1 MIAGGH
7 EVERLA
13 ATDPAQ
19 PQERQHRRML
29 VAVLYAD
36 MVGYSRLIGWDD
48 VGTLERLKSL
58 RHNLIDPAIAEYGGR
73 IVQTGGD
80 SLLAVFDSIDGAVR
94 CAVKVQQQVPIHD
107 GDQPPGRGIRFR
119 IGINIGDAIAD
130 ETDLHGDAVNVAQR
144 LQAVSPPG
152 SICVSRS
159 VRDHVHRSLGLAF
172 DELGLLKL
180 KNTDGPIEAFV
191 LRVATVNEFGSIK
204 RPPMDHPPDLLPLP
218 DKPSIAVLPFQNL
231 SGDPEQVYFA
241 DGIVDEI
248 VTGLSRIRWLF
259 VIARTSSFTY
269 KDQTVDVKQIGHE
282 LGVRYIVEGSVRKSG
297 NRVRVTGQLIEAE
310 SSRHLWAGRFDGD
323 LGDIFDLQDQLVTR
337 VVGAIAP
344 QLEKAEIERAKRELT
359 NNPAAYDF
367 YLRGLS
373 RWNRWSGADN
383 AAALKLF
390 REAIDKD
397 PEFAT
402 PYGLAASC
410 YLFAKANDWQTE
422 FDEPEIS
429 RLTECAVEVGADDAV
444 ALCWAGH
451 VRAFFFKEVDRALL
465 LISRALELDVN
476 LAVAWQR
483 SGWVRCYVGD
493 PEGAIESLNKAMRLD
508 PLDTRVFLTQSAM
521 AFAHFVAERDQEAS
535 DWAALALRTKPNW
548 MPALRVAIASSAM
561 QGRTDEAKV
570 ALQAYEKVDPNVSI
584 CKICEHYPF
593 RRPRDQQRLVTALRR
608 AGVREA

>member
-1 MIAGGH
+1 
-7 EVERLA
+7 
-13 ATDPAQ
+13 
-19 PQERQHRRML
+19 
-29 VAVLYAD
+29 
-36 MVGYSRLIGWDD
+36 
-48 VGTLERLKSL
+48 
-58 RHNLIDPAIAEYGGR
+58 
-73 IVQTGGD
+73 
-80 SLLAVFDSIDGAVR
+80 
-94 CAVKVQQQVPIHD
+94 
-107 GDQPPGRGIRFR
+107 
-119 IGINIGDAIAD
+119 
-130 ETDLHGDAVNVAQR
+130 
-144 LQAVSPPG
+144 
-152 SICVSRS
+152 
-159 VRDHVHRSLGLAF
+159 VHASLGLTF
-172 DELGLLKL
+172 DELGLLNL
-180 KNTDGPIEAFV
+180 KNIAGPIEAFV
-191 LRVATVNEFGSIK
+191 LRAEAVNEFGTIE
-204 RPPMDHPPDLLPLP
+204 RPLIDHPPDLLPLP
-218 DKPSIAVLPFQNL
+218 DKPSIAVLPFHNM
-231 SGDPEQVYFA
+231 SDDPEQAYFA
-241 DGIVDEI
+241 DGMVDEI

-269 KDQTVDVKQIGHE
+269 KGHAIDVKQIGRE
-282 LGVRYIVEGSVRKSG
+282 LGVRYIMEGSVRKSG

-310 SSRHLWAGRFDGD
+310 SGHHLWAGRFDGD

-367 YLRGLS
+367 YLRGLA
-373 RWNRWSGADN
+373 RWNRWSRTDN

-390 REAIDKD
+390 HAAIDKD

-410 YLFAKANDWQTE
+410 YLFAKANGWQTA

-429 RLTECAVEVGADDAV
+429 RLTECAVEVGSDDAV

-483 SGWVRCYVGD
+483 SGWVLGYAGNPD
-493 PEGAIESLNKAMRLD
+493 GAIESLNKAMRLD

-521 AFAHFVAERDQEAS
+521 AFAHFVAERDQEAAE
-535 DWAALALRTKPNW
+535 WAALALRTKPNW

-561 QGRTDEAKV
+561 QGQTNEAKA
-570 ALQAYEKVDPNVSI
+570 ALHVYEQVDPNVSI
-584 CKICEHYPF
+584 RKICEHYPF
-593 RRPRDQQRLVTALRR
+593 RYQRDQQRLVTALRR